1 MAAPKTLLIDFAH
14 LTVFLGDQPV
24 LRDLTLQVKR
34 GEHLVILG
42 ANGSG
47 KSTLIKTIF
56 RELYPVTD
64 VPGFRFNILGSELW
78 DVADLHKKF
87 GIVSPDLLSR
97 ISHEVTA
104 RRVTAREFVLSG
116 FFSSIG
122 LWPHH
127 KITATQERRARA
139 IMKFLAISH
148 LADRPHSA
156 MSAGEQRRALIGR
169 ALVHDPEVLI
179 LDEPTNSL
187 DPGAMR
193 EFHAVVRKLIKSGKS
208 LVLVTHHVTDI
219 QPGMERVI
227 LMKNGRIVADGPTKK
242 ILTSDVLSKLFGKKL
257 RLIKQRRGYELVSG

>member
-1 MAAPKTLLIDFAH
+1 VASSKTLLIDFAH
-14 LTVFLGDQPV
+14 LTVFLGDRPV

-139 IMKFLAISH
+139 IMKFLSIGH

-227 LMKNGRIVADGPTKK
+227 LMKNGRILADGPTKK
-242 ILTSDVLSKLFGKKL
+242 ILTSDTLSRLFGKKL
-257 RLIKQRRGYELVSG
+257 RLIRQRRGYELVSG